1 MGLSMPTSKQWE
13 QLRTL
18 DKIVRKTDKGSFRQR
33 YMLGQINNLRKDMG
47 LPPVAVPSRPTRPD
61 NNTGPNEHLPNGLSA
76 DPDLASDVGAA
87 KTLFD
92 IEGDNP

>member
-1 MGLSMPTSKQWE
+1 
-13 QLRTL
+13 
-18 DKIVRKTDKGSFRQR
+18 
-33 YMLGQINNLRKDMG
+33 MG